1 MLAGDVGSSPS
12 RGIQPFFFRKS
23 TSKEKKKKDA
33 HILLSIYSQEN
44 PDILK
49 NVLILL
55 VIVASAT
62 G

>member
-12 RGIQPFFFRKS
+12 RAFNHFFFRKS

-49 NVLILL
+49 SVLILL